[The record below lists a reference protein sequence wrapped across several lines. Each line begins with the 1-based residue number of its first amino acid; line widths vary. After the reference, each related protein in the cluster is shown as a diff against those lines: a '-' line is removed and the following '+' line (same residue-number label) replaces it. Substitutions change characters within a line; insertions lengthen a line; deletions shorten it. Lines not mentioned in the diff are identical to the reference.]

1 MKLFI
6 DGKIVPQ
13 EKALISVF
21 DRGFF
26 YGDGVFESLR
36 TYNGKPFLL
45 DEHLK
50 RLIKGAKTLKIRLPF
65 SLKQLKQAVH
75 KVLAVN
81 KFEES
86 YIKIIITR
94 GRSKGHGLDPRK
106 IAGKATLII
115 IVEKQKAFPQKI
127 FTSGWKA
134 IISSI
139 KKTDVPSSKI
149 KSLNYLD
156 SILAKI
162 EANKAGANEAIL
174 LNEKG
179 NIAEGTISNIFIVK
193 HGIIYTPL
201 KESPILPGLTRSLI
215 IKLAKQSAFKII
227 EKPITPKELYTADE
241 SFITFSGA
249 GVVPIT
255 RIWNKK
261 IGKGKCGSITASLI
275 SLYNAETKKV

>member
-13 EKALISVF
+13 EKAVISVF
-21 DRGFF
+21 DRGLF

-36 TYNGKPFLL
+36 THSGKPFLL

-50 RLIKGAKTLKIRLPF
+50 RLIKGGETLKLRLPY
-65 SLKQLKQAVH
+65 SIKQLKQAVL
-75 KVLAVN
+75 KTIAAN

-106 IAGKATLII
+106 VAGKATLII

-127 FTSGWKA
+127 FTSGWKV

-139 KKTDVPSSKI
+139 KKADVPSSKI

-156 SILAKI
+156 SILAKT

-174 LNEKG
+174 LDEKG

-193 HGIIYTPL
+193 HGVIYTPSAD
-201 KESPILPGLTRSLI
+201 SPILPGLTRKLA
-215 IKLAKQSAFKII
+215 IKLARQSAFKVT
-227 EKPITPKELYTADE
+227 EKMITPKELYTADE
-241 SFITFSGA
+241 CFITFSGA
-249 GVVPIT
+249 GVVPVT
-255 RIWNKK
+255 RVWNKK
-261 IGKGKCGSITASLI
+261 IGNGKCGPITASLI
-275 SLYNAETKKV
+275 SLYNAETKKI